1 MQLTCTMI
9 QLANVSPTVGCPL
22 ATAEALVVLATTHLR
37 VYGKYL
43 LWWYLLSAHA
53 SWYKSVI
60 YVCIGNKVEILR
72 IEFHVLD

>member
-1 MQLTCTMI
+1 MI

-22 ATAEALVVLATTHLR
+22 ATAEALVVLATTHPK
-37 VYGKYL
+37 VYGEWI
-43 LWWYLLSAHA
+43 LWRYLLSAHA

-60 YVCIGNKVEILR
+60 YYVYALANKVEILR